1 MLQSW
6 LEGILCDMS
15 EFVHPPYQKGATV
28 AAIATPPGEGG
39 VAIVRISGSEAIAVA
54 GRVFSK
60 DTEALPSHTLTY
72 GQIVSAKEEVIDQVL
87 LVVMRTPKSF
97 TGEDVVEIHCHG
109 GSLITK
115 RVLEVVLAAGARA
128 ALPGEFSFK
137 AFMSGKL
144 DLAQAEAIQTLIGA
158 KNDVALNLAQQ
169 QLEGKLSCEI
179 KAFQQKLSAIAAI
192 IEAWVDFPEE
202 GLEFASV
209 EEVLETLR
217 AIQSKVHHLGET
229 FEEGKLVHTGISLC
243 LVGPPNVGKSSLM
256 NALLRK
262 ERAIVTPVA
271 GTTRDLIEEEMHL
284 GDLHFRLID
293 TAGIHNSNEVVEQ
306 EGIRRSRL
314 AMERAD
320 FVILVLDATDP
331 LAAEGKELLKAAP
344 KEKTLLAW
352 NKIDL
357 EHGELPKL
365 LESTAQLSA
374 KTEEGIEELKWA
386 ITSKVFKKGPPS
398 KEDVVITHARH
409 ALALSLAATAL
420 SAVIRGLEEKVSPEF
435 LSSDMREALTQLGSI
450 IGTNITEDILSSI
463 FSTFC
468 IGK

>member
-1 MLQSW
+1 
-6 LEGILCDMS
+6 MS
-15 EFVHPPYQKGATV
+15 EFIHQPYQKGETV

-54 GRVFSK
+54 GKVFSK
-60 DTEALPSHTLTY
+60 DTETLPSHTLTY
-72 GQIVSAKEEVIDQVL
+72 GQIVDTKGEVIDQVL
-87 LVVMRTPKSF
+87 LVVMRAPKSF

-137 AFMSGKL
+137 AFMSGKI
-144 DLAQAEAIQTLIGA
+144 DLAQAEAIQVLIGA
-158 KNDVALNLAQQ
+158 KNEVALGLARQ
-169 QLEGKLSCEI
+169 QLEGKLSSEI
-179 KAFQQKLSAIAAI
+179 KSFQQELSAVAAI
-192 IEAWVDFPEE
+192 LEAWVDFPEE
-202 GLEFASV
+202 GLEFAS
-209 EEVLETLR
+209 EEDVLETLQ
-217 AIQSKVHHLGET
+217 AIQGKVQQLGDT
-229 FEEGKLVHTGISLC
+229 FEEGKLIHTGISLC
-243 LVGPPNVGKSSLM
+243 LAGPPNVGKSSLM

-262 ERAIVTPVA
+262 ERAIVTPIA
-271 GTTRDLIEEEMHL
+271 GTTRDLIEEEMRL

-293 TAGIHNSNEVVEQ
+293 TAGIHNSDEVVEQ
-306 EGIRRSRL
+306 EGIRRSKQ

-320 FVILVLDATDP
+320 FVLLILDATEP
-331 LAAEGKELLKAAP
+331 LTAEGKELLETAP
-344 KEKTLLAW
+344 KEKTLLVW

-365 LESTAQLSA
+365 LESTVALSA
-374 KTEEGIEELKWA
+374 KTEEGIEELKLA
-386 ITSKVFKKGPPS
+386 ITSKVFFNGAPS
-398 KEDVVITHARH
+398 KEDVVITHMRH
-409 ALALSLAATAL
+409 ARALGQAGLALG
-420 SAVIRGLEEKVSPEF
+420 AVIRGLEEKISPEF
-435 LSSDMREALTQLGSI
+435 LAADMREALTELGSI